1 LRLSYSAFRA
11 RFCFSRSFWQKAG
24 SGQDLDPRPFAIEN
38 ALMADTEPDPRMPS
52 TEPL

>member
-1 LRLSYSAFRA
+1 MRLSYSAFRA

-38 ALMADTEPDPRMPS
+38 ALMADTEPEPRMPS